1 MGNESFR
8 SPQNDY
14 KGNKFEKFML
24 AKLLNL
30 RKLMCYLIEK
40 LFISCPKYILQKRDR
55 VCTYRPNID
64 NLIGEERIHIKN
76 K

>member
-1 MGNESFR
+1 
-8 SPQNDY
+8 
-14 KGNKFEKFML
+14 
-24 AKLLNL
+24 
-30 RKLMCYLIEK
+30 MCYLVEK
-40 LFISCPKYILQKRDR
+40 LFINGPKYILQKRDG